1 MNFITVK
8 VREKPSVEGLR
19 WKKFWELDT
28 EITKNAT
35 WAGRKMKIDREV
47 NNIQN
52 RIRNCDINPII
63 AWEEHS
69 REIQER

>member
-28 EITKNAT
+28 DEK
-35 WAGRKMKIDREV
+35 RIDKLKKLPRMQHGQV
-47 NNIQN
+47 
-52 RIRNCDINPII
+52 
-63 AWEEHS
+63 
-69 REIQER
+69 ERWK